1 MPDTVFLRFV
11 RGSGPQLCEWIVT
24 GEHGLGEAMRGPLE
38 EAAAVCNDVRTI
50 FLAPAEDMLIS
61 SVDVPARNRQRLL
74 QALPYALEERLAQDV
89 EDMHLVP
96 GTRRGD
102 GSLPV
107 VVVERVR
114 FERWLAT
121 LREQGIEPE
130 RVIPDLLAV
139 PYEAGGWTLL
149 DDEGMVLLRTAIQEG
164 LAVDPDSLA
173 VVLASALEEAGEERP
188 KQLRVYAPEGRMAD
202 FDALATL
209 GLEIAAEPL
218 PGPPIEALAA
228 HAESAEAIDLLLG
241 KYSRRERLGKL
252 YRRWLPAAVMLGAL
266 LAINFGVLLFDYLR
280 LSREEARLRTAI
292 ENTYREAFPEAQRV
306 VDPRVQ
312 MQRGLEALR
321 RGGGES
327 GGFLDMLRGVGPL
340 LSQTQGLQVQ
350 RIAYQEGRLD
360 LALVVPDLQN
370 LDALVGRIGGEA
382 GMRAEIQSASNVQGR
397 VEARLQVRTTP

>member
-1 MPDTVFLRFV
+1 MPDTVFLRMA
-11 RGSGPQLCEWIVT
+11 RGGGPHTWEWIIT
-24 GEHGLGEAMRGPLE
+24 GDNGLGEAMLGTLE
-38 EAAAVCNDVRTI
+38 EAAAVCKDVRTI

-102 GSLPV
+102 GTLPV
-107 VVVERVR
+107 VAVERAR

-121 LREQGIEPE
+121 LRDCGIEPE
-130 RVIPDLLAV
+130 RMIPDLLAV
-139 PYEAGGWTLL
+139 PYEPGSWTLL
-149 DDEGMVLLRTAIQEG
+149 DDESMALLRTAPQEG
-164 LAVDPDSLA
+164 VAVDPESLA
-173 VVLASALEEAGEERP
+173 VVLATALEEAGEESP
-188 KQLRVYAPEGRMAD
+188 TQLRIHAPEERLAD

-209 GLEIAAEPL
+209 GLEIVPEPL

-241 KYSRRERLGKL
+241 RYSRRERFGKL

-266 LAINFGVLLFDYLR
+266 LLLNFGVLLYDYLR
-280 LSREEARLRTAI
+280 LSREDARLRAAI
-292 ENTYREAFPEAQRV
+292 ESTYREAFPEAQRV

-327 GGFLDMLRGVGPL
+327 GGFLDMLRGMAPL
-340 LSQTQGLQVQ
+340 LNQTQGLQVQ
-350 RIAYQEGRLD
+350 RISYQEGRLD

-370 LDALVGRIGGEA
+370 LDALVGRIGSEA

-397 VEARLQVRTTP
+397 VEARLQVRTAP